1 MSTFILKYICSEVF
15 VRRKK
20 HAKKEIEEVVQ
31 YAEKMGWR
39 YKEAGGSA
47 HAWGRLLCPFEDRD
61 GCSMSIWSTPK
72 NAEVHARQIQRK
84 INSCPHTDKGENL

>member
-1 MSTFILKYICSEVF
+1 MG
-15 VRRKK
+15 RKK
-20 HAKKEIEEVVQ
+20 HAKKEIEEAVQ

-39 YKEAGGSA
+39 YKEAGDSA

-72 NAEVHARQIQRK
+72 SAEVHATQIRRK
-84 INSCPHTDKGENL
+84 INSCPHTDKGESL